1 MNEHGGNRRGE
12 AETIDEN
19 MEDGAT
25 PEMKRKK
32 AMYLNTTAEVKNGV
46 ESEGMITETAQ
57 VEERDRD
64 KRRQRRE
71 DMEDD
76 GETTET
82 ILEYFEAPGVAPY
95 IGGRASSNH
104 FIKMTKSVKLYA
116 LA

>member
-64 KRRQRRE
+64 KRRQRRRTWKTMARPQRRSWSISKLLGSLLTLAE
-71 DMEDD
+71 
-76 GETTET
+76 GHLRTTS
-82 ILEYFEAPGVAPY
+82 L
-95 IGGRASSNH
+95 
-104 FIKMTKSVKLYA
+104 K
-116 LA
+116 